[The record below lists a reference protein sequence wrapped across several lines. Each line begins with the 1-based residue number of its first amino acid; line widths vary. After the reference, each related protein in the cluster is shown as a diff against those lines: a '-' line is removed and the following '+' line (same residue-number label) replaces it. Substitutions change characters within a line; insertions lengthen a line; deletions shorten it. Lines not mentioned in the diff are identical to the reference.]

1 MTKKEKRNATKLGLF
16 LCSVRQSRGYSNINE
31 YLRNYSLPISDVYYR
46 EIESG
51 KRQVAMETA
60 SQLCE
65 ALQIDYADF
74 YYYLL
79 KDILPQ
85 EVESAFTTAMP
96 PQPDLDQAALDIK
109 KQKVQ
114 QAYQKNFVDRLKQRV
129 GYMNAETEAY
139 FHQHPQFMPF
149 LTSIYCQ
156 AKTSEKELT
165 QLLEKDCHNI
175 SIKQVLSDFQHLG
188 LIKLAND
195 PLTGS
200 TVIERSYNYIII
212 RDQKLLAQRLLQETQ
227 LSISKRTGN
236 SDRQKSDDLIVHG
249 IVGLT
254 EAEYQAVLT
263 QLADL
268 ISEFRAAHGQGAD
281 LDPYLLTLLITPQTS
296 YRLPG

>member
-1 MTKKEKRNATKLGLF
+1 M
-16 LCSVRQSRGYSNINE
+16 
-31 YLRNYSLPISDVYYR
+31 RNYLLPISAVYYR

-51 KRQVAMETA
+51 KRKIALESA

-79 KDILPQ
+79 KDILPPQ
-85 EVESAFTTAMP
+85 VESAFTSLMP
-96 PQPDLDQAALDIK
+96 PQPELDQMAQETK

-139 FHQHPQFMPF
+139 FHQHPQFMQF

-156 AKTSEKELT
+156 AETSDKELE
-165 QLLEKDCHNI
+165 QLLGKESQNI
-175 SIKQVLSDFQHLG
+175 SIKQVLNDFERLG
-188 LIKLAND
+188 LVRLTND
-195 PLTGS
+195 PISGT
-200 TVIERSYNYIII
+200 TNIERSYNYIII
-212 RDQKLLAQRLLQETQ
+212 RDQKLLAQRLLHETQ
-227 LSISKRTGN
+227 ISVGKMPGS
-236 SDRQKSDDLIVHG
+236 SDQMQNDDIIAHG

-254 EAEYQAVLT
+254 KEEYQEILT

-268 ISEFRAAHGQGAD
+268 ISEFRAAHGQGVD
-281 LDPYLLTLLITPQTS
+281 LDPYVLTLLVTPQAN
-296 YRLPG
+296 YRLPGLQEPGSR